1 MMFQQGIEYE
11 RFYGPHP
18 EPLELRR
25 HGDWLP
31 FLGMVGLAFLPLA
44 LLYLPS

>member
-31 FLGMVGLAFLPLA
+31 LLGMVGVALLSVG